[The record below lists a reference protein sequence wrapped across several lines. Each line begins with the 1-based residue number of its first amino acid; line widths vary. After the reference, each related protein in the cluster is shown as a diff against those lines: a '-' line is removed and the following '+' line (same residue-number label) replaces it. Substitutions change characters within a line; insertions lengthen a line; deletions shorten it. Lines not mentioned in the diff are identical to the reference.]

1 MDSTDIITDVK
12 PGETEASESCAE
24 LCWICGHNPAT
35 TREHWLKKADVVNYL
50 RPATQ
55 KNPLHLHRNWKPH
68 GRVGGANSKLL
79 KFEPS
84 ICEDCNSHRTQPYD
98 RAWDTLHACLR
109 ANWPAILRTG
119 HFDLTKVFPD
129 DPALGALHVHL
140 YFAKLF
146 GCVAYELKVPI
157 DLSGFARSIYF
168 GVPHPD
174 MALAVC
180 NDDQA
185 RRPMALR
192 SEIGVWGQPGGITEG
207 TVWVYMVSP
216 VAVKVFWRAPQAG
229 DLRPE
234 AATWHPLDGQMR
246 IKINQGI

>member
-1 MDSTDIITDVK
+1 MDSREIITGVEPDQADVLGSS
-12 PGETEASESCAE
+12 PA
-24 LCWICGHNPAT
+24 LCWICGRNPAT
-35 TREHWLKKADVVNYL
+35 TREHWLKRTDADRYL
-50 RPATQ
+50 RPMSQ
-55 KNPLHLHRNWKPH
+55 QDPLHLHMNWTPRAK
-68 GRVGGANSKLL
+68 VGGSKSKHL
-79 KFEPS
+79 KFAPS
-84 ICEDCNSHRTQPYD
+84 ICEDCNSWRTQPHD
-98 RAWDTLHACLR
+98 AAWDQLHGYLR
-109 ANWPAILRTG
+109 ANWPSILRTG
-119 HFDLTKVFPD
+119 RFDLANAFPD
-129 DPALGALHVHL
+129 DPAVGGLHVHL

-146 GCVAYELKVPI
+146 GCLAYELKVPI

-192 SEIGVWGQPGGITEG
+192 SELAVWGQPDGRIEG

-216 VAVKVFWRAPQAG
+216 VAVKIFWRAPQAA
-229 DLRPE
+229 DLRPI